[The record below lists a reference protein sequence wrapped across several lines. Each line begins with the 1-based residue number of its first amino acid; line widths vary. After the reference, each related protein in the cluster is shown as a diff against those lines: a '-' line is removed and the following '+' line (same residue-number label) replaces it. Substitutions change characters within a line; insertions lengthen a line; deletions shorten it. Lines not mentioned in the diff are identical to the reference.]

1 MNHKS
6 LLALVPLLMPSHPLF
21 AMGETASSQD
31 STQSAKEER
40 NVLLNASDAT
50 KPREIPIGLPA
61 GDVTVFENRLPAVYS
76 SSLHNL
82 AAHWR
87 SDMGQAGVGL
97 MNPMESAIATGNIAY
112 TVVSSLK
119 TGENH
124 FKGVLNYQGNH
135 FGWQQY
141 DLNVSGP
148 ICRGWYYAATMYQ
161 NYDPG
166 TFKLQ
171 FTDYQDRMQ
180 LYRGVLTHR
189 WGKEN
194 ELSFIYKYTNDRRAG
209 YLSSTAPFIYVGDGS
224 VKEVDGF
231 ALGTSSY
238 LPVDGKIAY
247 RDLVSGNVYDTNFRD
262 GMENHANDF
271 GLSLKYLFAN
281 RWKLDANLRYSYADV
296 LSTDVNGTT
305 ITDIVNGKEQGGDNP
320 ATYYLNGEL
329 FTGKRQGSVAYF
341 HTAKVQNYLLT
352 IDLNKKWNKHD
363 FKMGLNEWGYHAD
376 YHSNSTM
383 FDRTVEKN
391 PSLIQHTEGGT
402 MLTYYNYNSLGSE
415 LYRGFEDRAAVY
427 VSDHWK
433 MTPKW
438 ELFAGARLEYFH
450 LDGHNL
456 PYARFNDFGVGQTA
470 ADGTKIVEQKFSS
483 DKFNYAFALQAIY
496 HINSQLGLTADAT
509 MATYRPGI
517 NNYASTFNPSGDAS
531 KVPLLRGGLF
541 YKNDWMNVT
550 SMITYISK
558 SNNYSFMNLSN
569 PELNTDSRTVA
580 FNYDVQ
586 TLGWTTT
593 VETDPLKGLHIHFLL
608 TLQEPKY
615 NNYETKVTFGDKSYD
630 VSATGKIVTSI
641 SKVLLE
647 FDPSYQFTDNIRFWM
662 SFRYFSKQYAN
673 LSNALYFNG
682 HWETFAG
689 LELKVNKMLT
699 LHANVV
705 NFLNQTGA
713 TGTIS
718 GAELISASEA
728 SKYNNHWMTGSYLRP
743 FTVEFGAKLT
753 F

>member
-1 MNHKS
+1 MA
-6 LLALVPLLMPSHPLF
+6 LLGSANGMLAQS
-21 AMGETASSQD
+21 ESSPKD
-31 STQSAKEER
+31 SVKEER
-40 NVLLNASDAT
+40 NVMLNASDAT
-50 KPREIPIGLPA
+50 KPREIPIGLPSS
-61 GDVTVFENRLPAVYS
+61 DVTVYENGLPAVYS
-76 SSLHNL
+76 SSLHSL

-87 SDMGQAGVGL
+87 SDMGQKGVGL

-112 TVVSSLK
+112 SVVSSLK
-119 TGENH
+119 AGEDH

-135 FGWQQY
+135 FGWHQF

-148 ICRGWYYAATMYQ
+148 IAKEWYYAATMYQ
-161 NYDPG
+161 NFDPG

-180 LYRGVLTHR
+180 LYRGILTHK

-194 ELSFIYKYTNDRRAG
+194 ELSFIYKYTNDQLAG
-209 YLSSTAPFIYVGDGS
+209 YLASYAPFIYVGDGS
-224 VKEVDGF
+224 VREVDGF
-231 ALGTSSY
+231 ALGTTSY
-238 LPVDGKIAY
+238 LPQDGKMAY
-247 RDLVSGNVYDTNFRD
+247 RDLLTGKEYAANLRD
-262 GMENHANDF
+262 GMGNHANDF

-281 RWKLDANLRYSYADV
+281 QWKLQANLRYSYADV
-296 LSTDVNGTT
+296 KSTTVSGTT
-305 ITDIVNGKEQGGDNP
+305 ITDVVNGKEEGTDNVS
-320 ATYYLNGEL
+320 TYYLDGHL
-329 FTGKRQGSVAYF
+329 FTGKRQGSVSYYHKA
-341 HTAKVQNYLLT
+341 TVQNYLFT
-352 IDLNKKWNKHD
+352 ADLSKKWNGHD
-363 FKMGLNEWGYHAD
+363 VKMGINEWGYHVD
-376 YHSNSTM
+376 YHSNTTM
-383 FDRTVEKN
+383 FDRTVEAY
-391 PSLIQHTEGGT
+391 PSLIQHEEGGK

-415 LYRGFEDRAAVY
+415 MYRGFENKAAVY
-427 VSDHWK
+427 LSDKWTLSH
-433 MTPKW
+433 KW

-450 LDGHNL
+450 LSGHNL
-456 PYARFNDFGVGQTA
+456 PYARCSDFVLGKTLE
-470 ADGTKIVEQKFSS
+470 DGTRVAEQKFSS
-483 DKFNYAFALQAIY
+483 DKLNYAFALQALY
-496 HINSQLGLTADAT
+496 RLNDQLGLTADAT
-509 MATYRPGI
+509 MAINRPNI
-517 NNYASTFNPSGDAS
+517 SNYASTTNPSGDAS
-531 KVPLLRGGLF
+531 KVPLLRGGVF
-541 YKNDWMNVT
+541 YKNNWLNVT
-550 SMITYISK
+550 SMISYISK
-558 SNNYSFMNLSN
+558 SNNYSLMNLSN

-593 VETDPLKGLHIHFLL
+593 VETDPVKGLHVHFLL

-630 VSATGKIVTSI
+630 VSATGKIVTGI

-647 FDPSYQFTDNIRFWM
+647 FDPSYEFNDYVKLWM

-689 LELKVNKMLT
+689 INVKVNKLLS

-728 SKYNNHWMTGSYLRP
+728 SKYDNHWMTGSYLRP

>member
-1 MNHKS
+1 MPLLVSANP
-6 LLALVPLLMPSHPLF
+6 LLAMSDFSPK
-21 AMGETASSQD
+21 D
-31 STQSAKEER
+31 SVKEER
-40 NVLLNASDAT
+40 NVMLNASDAT
-50 KPREIPIGLPA
+50 KPREIPIGLPSS
-61 GDVTVFENRLPAVYS
+61 DVTVYENALPAVYS

-87 SDMGQAGVGL
+87 SDMGQTGVGL

-112 TVVSSLK
+112 SVISSTLL
-119 TGENH
+119 GDDH

-135 FGWQQY
+135 YGWQQF

-148 ICRGWYYAATMYQ
+148 ITKGWYYAATMYQ
-161 NYDPG
+161 NFDPG

-194 ELSFIYKYTNDRRAG
+194 ELSVIYKYTNDRRAG
-209 YLSSTAPFIYVGDGS
+209 YLASFAPFIYVGDGS

-231 ALGTSSY
+231 ALGTTSY
-238 LPVDGKIAY
+238 LPIDGNIQY
-247 RDLVSGNVYDTNFRD
+247 RDLVTGKEYSTNFRD
-262 GMENHANDF
+262 GLENHANDM
-271 GLSLKYLFAN
+271 GLSFKYLFAN
-281 RWKLDANLRYSYADV
+281 RWKLNANLRYSYANV
-296 LSTDVNGTT
+296 KTTDVNGTT
-305 ITDIVNGKEQGGDNP
+305 ITDVVDGKEVGTENSSV
-320 ATYYLNGEL
+320 YYLNGQL
-329 FTGKRQGSVAYF
+329 FTGKRQGSVAYY
-341 HTAKVQNYLLT
+341 HTSKVQNYLMTMELSK
-352 IDLNKKWNKHD
+352 LQKQHD
-363 FKMGLNEWGYHAD
+363 VKLGLNEWGYHAD

-383 FDRTVEKN
+383 FDRTVEKY
-391 PSLIQHTEGGT
+391 PSLIQHEEDGKS
-402 MLTYYNYNSLGSE
+402 LTYYNYNALGSE
-415 LYRGFEDRAAVY
+415 RYRGFENRAALY
-427 VSDHWK
+427 LSDHWK
-433 MTPKW
+433 VSSKW
-438 ELFAGARLEYFH
+438 ELFAGVRLEYFH
-450 LDGHNL
+450 LDGYNL
-456 PYARFNDFGVGQTA
+456 PYARFNNFGLNQTTQ
-470 ADGTKIVEQKFSS
+470 DGEKVVEQKFKS
-483 DKFNYAFALQAIY
+483 DKFNYAFAVQAIY
-496 HINSQLGLTADAT
+496 RINSQLGLTADAT

-517 NNYASTFNPSGDAS
+517 NNYASTYNPSGNAS
-531 KVPLLRGGLF
+531 KVPLLRGGVF
-541 YKNDWMNVT
+541 FKNDWMNVT

-558 SNNYSFMNLSN
+558 SNNYSFMNISN

-593 VETDPLKGLHIHFLL
+593 VETDLLKRLHVHFLF

-615 NNYETKVTFGDKSYD
+615 NNYEAKVTFGEKTYD
-630 VSATGKIVTSI
+630 VSATGKIVTGI

-647 FDPSYQFTDNIRFWM
+647 FDPSWQINDYVKLWM

-689 LELKVNKMLT
+689 INVKVNKMLS

-718 GAELISASEA
+718 GAELIPASEA
-728 SKYNNHWMTGSYLRP
+728 FKYKNHWMTGSYLRP
-743 FTVEFGAKLT
+743 FTVELGAKLT